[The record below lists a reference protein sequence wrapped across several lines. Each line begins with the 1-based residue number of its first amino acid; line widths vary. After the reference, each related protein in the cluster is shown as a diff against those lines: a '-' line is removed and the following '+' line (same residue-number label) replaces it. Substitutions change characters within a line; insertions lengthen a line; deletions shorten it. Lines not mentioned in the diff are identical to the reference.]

1 MLGYSGV
8 NDDEMLNHLASSA
21 EKKHGGD
28 SGGAVNEG
36 KYEAPRRFGSR
47 YASNPMH
54 MAANNAMQD
63 NSNDGHVPLFG
74 GHHHHHDAPHPH
86 ETKDEHDGA
95 GDTKSKWVASGEEAQ
110 RQDQEMLQRNILL
123 LKQQN
128 EQLERARLMHQ
139 LKRMAGEE
147 CPTSSSKCS
156 THELRKLAQ
165 EHKML
170 KRGDFVVRMM
180 RRMLLFTSQLTEEVS
195 KQLDKEKKVVDLTGW
210 AQSFELE
217 MQNYE
222 ELLYDIYDY
231 YLTDINS
238 NPVAT
243 LAFAMVTSAACHS
256 MQRRICANPLFQM
269 LGVGGGADSA
279 RRGAMGGGF
288 SIKSDDDQDSDRL
301 NLNASSSAPQQ
312 PGNIDSSS
320 SSQPN
325 VGGYRNTRMSGAML
339 QRHRR
344 GGRSLNITINTNG
357 NNNTAG
363 NTGENST
370 DNANNVLPDDV
381 SSLNL
386 TAADVAE

>member
-1 MLGYSGV
+1 MMGYTGV
-8 NDDEMLNHLASSA
+8 NDDEMLNQLASSA
-21 EKKHGGD
+21 DQKNHSAEENTND
-28 SGGAVNEG
+28 G
-36 KYEAPRRFGSR
+36 KYEAPRSFGSR
-47 YASNPMH
+47 YAQNPMS
-54 MAANNAMQD
+54 MAVNTAMQD
-63 NSNDGHVPLFG
+63 ASNDGHVPIFSR
-74 GHHHHHDAPHPH
+74 HHHHDA
-86 ETKDEHDGA
+86 HDVKHTGA
-95 GDTKSKWVASGEEAQ
+95 ADTKSKWTASGEEAQ
-110 RQDQEMLQRNILL
+110 RQDQETLQRNILL

-139 LKRMAGEE
+139 LKRMAGDE
-147 CPTSSSKCS
+147 CPSSSSKTS

-210 AQSFELE
+210 AQNFELE

-269 LGVGGGADSA
+269 LGGGAGGGDSS
-279 RRGAMGGGF
+279 RRGGGLGGGF

-301 NLNASSSAPQQ
+301 NLSGGGIDTSNSGAQTQSA
-312 PGNIDSSS
+312 
-320 SSQPN
+320 
-325 VGGYRNTRMSGAML
+325 GGYRNTRLSGAML

-344 GGRSLNITINTNG
+344 GGGPGRSLNITINTNP
-357 NNNTAG
+357 NTTGGAAAP
-363 NTGENST
+363 NTETGESGNS
-370 DNANNVLPDDV
+370 NVMPDDM

-386 TAADVAE
+386 TAADVTE